1 MRVPSVSTYVLSN
14 ARRDVIANGQSELMQ
29 ASYEATTGKL
39 YDPGLTLGRRTGRLV
54 NIESQ
59 MSYLEGFSNTNKLTM
74 LRMSSMQAAIHS
86 LISSGDEAAAP
97 GALTLFNNMLV
108 GDPGSAAPSVIQ
120 AVAQDSLSAFISAL
134 NTNYNGEYVFGGTN
148 TSEQPL
154 NFYTVGGETGPSK
167 VVRDTFDEFLDGR
180 KPEDLTSEEME
191 EFIDGP
197 FSSLF
202 DEENFTQIF
211 SNAQDGSIEKRILS
225 NGETVNV
232 AASANEK
239 GFRDAMKNMVLVAEF
254 GDIGLSKDAQE
265 SLYSKARTSNDQT
278 STSSSTSEIIA
289 IASRIGS
296 AEARVKTA
304 TQRIEIQKDLLMKAK
319 IDLIGVDSTEAVQ
332 KVQALEAML
341 NLSYT
346 LTGRISQL
354 SLVNYLR

>member
-29 ASYEATTGKL
+29 ASYEAATRKL
-39 YDPGLTLGRRTGRLV
+39 YDPGLTLGRKTGRLV

-59 MSYLEGFSNTNKLTM
+59 MNYLEGFSDTNKLVM

-86 LISSGDEAAAP
+86 LIASGNEETAP

-108 GDPGSAAPSVIQ
+108 SNPENTTPSVIQ

-134 NTNYNGEYVFGGTN
+134 NTNYNGEYIFGGTN
-148 TSEQPL
+148 TSKPPL
-154 NFYTVGGETGPSK
+154 NFYTVGGETGSSK
-167 VVRDTFDEFLDGR
+167 VVRDTFDKFLGDR

-202 DEENFTQIF
+202 DEKNFTKIF
-211 SNAQDGSIEKRILS
+211 SNAQDGSIEKRISS
-225 NGETVNV
+225 NGETVNI
-232 AASANEK
+232 AASTNEK
-239 GFRDAMKNMVLVAEF
+239 GFRDAMKGMILVAEF

-265 SLYSKARTSNDQT
+265 SLYSRARTSTDQT
-278 STSSSTSEIIA
+278 ATSSSVNEIIVT
-289 IASRIGS
+289 ASRLGS

-304 TQRIEIQKDLLMKAK
+304 TQRIEIQTNLLMNAK
-319 IDLIGVDSTEAVQ
+319 IDLISVDTTEAVQ
-332 KVQALEAML
+332 KIQALEAML

-346 LTGRISQL
+346 LTARISQL
-354 SLVNYLR
+354 SLINY

>member
-1 MRVPSVSTYVLSN
+1 
-14 ARRDVIANGQSELMQ
+14 MQ

-39 YDPGLTLGRRTGRLV
+39 YDPGLTLGRGTGRLV

-59 MSYLEGFSNTNKLTM
+59 MSYVEGFSNTNKLAM

-86 LISSGDEAAAP
+86 LISSGDAAAAP
-97 GALTLFNNMLV
+97 GALTLFNNMLM
-108 GDPGSAAPSVIQ
+108 GDPGNTTPSVIQ

-134 NTNYNGEYVFGGTN
+134 NTNYNGEYVFGGIN

-154 NFYTVGGETGPSK
+154 NFYTVGGKTGPSK
-167 VVRDTFDEFLDGR
+167 VVKDTFDKFLDGR

-197 FSSLF
+197 FSNLF
-202 DEENFTQIF
+202 DEENFTKVF

-225 NGETVNV
+225 NGEIVNI
-232 AASANEK
+232 AASVNEK
-239 GFRDAMKNMVLVAEF
+239 GFRNAMKNMVLVAEF
-254 GDIGLSKDAQE
+254 GDIGLSKQE
-265 SLYSKARTSNDQT
+265 SLYSKVRTSNDQT

-296 AEARVKTA
+296 AEVRVKTV
-304 TQRIEIQKDLLMKAK
+304 TQRIEIQTDLLMKAK
-319 IDLIGVDSTEAVQ
+319 IDLIGVDSTGAVQ